1 LLGDSGRLRQILL
14 NLVGNA
20 VKFTDRGEV
29 AVDVTV
35 DERTPSDV
43 RLRFTVRDTGIGIP
57 EDKQWEIFGAFVQ
70 ADASTTRKYGGTG
83 LGLTISAQ
91 LVEMMDG
98 RMWLE
103 SEPGKGSQFHFV
115 VRFAIASESAQPI
128 ATGNLRNLKVLIVDD
143 NATNR
148 LILSEIVA
156 SWQMRAT
163 AVDSADEALAT
174 LRKAVEEEQ
183 PFDLLLTDALMP
195 DVDGF
200 TLAQQVARDE
210 RTGRPKIILLTSAG
224 APALRGRAAH
234 LFAAKLAKP
243 VKQSDLLDAIVT
255 VFAAPQ
261 PARRT
266 QAKDVQRI
274 GQQTGRALK
283 VLVAEDNPTNQ
294 ALVSA
299 LLKQKGH
306 RVSIVGNGRLA
317 ADRAAF
323 ESFDLILMDV
333 QMPDMSGLEA
343 TVAIRERERTAGGH
357 VPIIALTARAMAGD
371 REQCIEAGMDAYVSK
386 PLRPE
391 ELFGAID
398 SVIAPAAAAAEAT
411 RVVSD
416 ILDADALLAGMGG
429 RIDLLEHVI
438 DVFLEDAPAML
449 SRIKDALHAGNATE
463 VAAVAHALK
472 GSVGLFSQGA
482 AYEGARRLEQLGRSG
497 ELTGGDALYAEVEG
511 SIARLSHELRTL
523 LRPGR

>member
-1 LLGDSGRLRQILL
+1 
-14 NLVGNA
+14 
-20 VKFTDRGEV
+20 
-29 AVDVTV
+29 
-35 DERTPSDV
+35 
-43 RLRFTVRDTGIGIP
+43 
-57 EDKQWEIFGAFVQ
+57 
-70 ADASTTRKYGGTG
+70 

-115 VRFAIASESAQPI
+115 VRFGIASESAQPI
-128 ATGNLRNLKVLIVDD
+128 ATGNLRNLRVLIVDD

-163 AVDSADEALAT
+163 AVASADEALAT

-224 APALRGRAAH
+224 APALRGRAAN

-266 QAKDVQRI
+266 RAKVAPR
-274 GQQTGRALK
+274 TEPPPARALK

-323 ESFDLILMDV
+323 ENFDLILMDV
-333 QMPDMSGLEA
+333 QMPEMGGLEA

-398 SVIAPAAAAAEAT
+398 SVMAPASAAAETT
-411 RVVSD
+411 RVASD

-429 RIDLLEHVI
+429 RMDLLEHVI

-449 SRIKDALHAGNATE
+449 SRIKDALQAGNATE

-472 GSVGLFSQGA
+472 GSVGLFSQRD
-482 AYEGARRLEQLGRSG
+482 AYEGAKRLEHLGRTG
-497 ELTGGDALYAEVEG
+497 ELAGGDALYAEVEG
-511 SIARLSHELRTL
+511 SLSKLTEELKRVL
-523 LRPGR
+523 KRR